1 MTATHTDGPWK
12 VIETNLLPHS
22 GDHVADL
29 SNGLMVVPVFSKLGN
44 PLADAHLIAA
54 SPETYAIAKNFQITG
69 PDDDGMV
76 WLILHGNGTTGQ
88 AMVNLGHHSY
98 IVAQV
103 ALHLE
108 ADRKEAVAKAEGGAA

>member
-1 MTATHTDGPWK
+1 MDSFGGIHTAHNA
-12 VIETNLLPHS
+12 EANS
-22 GDHVADL
+22 
-29 SNGLMVVPVFSKLGN
+29 
-44 PLADAHLIAA
+44 HLIAA
-54 SPETYAIAKNFQITG
+54 APETYAIAKNFQITG

-88 AMVNLGHHSY
+88 AMVNLGHHSH

-108 ADRKEAVAKAEGGAA
+108 ADRKAAIAKAEGGAL